1 MNARIIY
8 SESVEVAS
16 NYKNGTPCKLRVAQF
31 SSGSAI
37 VEIASPS
44 MNAQIHTKASELR
57 QFAATLIAAA
67 DVFDAESEAQARGVA
82 A

>member
-1 MNARIIY
+1 MNAHIIY

-16 NYKNGTPCKLRVAQF
+16 NYKNGLPGRLGITQF
-31 SSGSAI
+31 NSGSAI
-37 VEIASPS
+37 VEIAGPG
-44 MNAQIHTKASELR
+44 MGAQIHTKASELR

-67 DVFDAESEAQARGVA
+67 DAFDAATEAQARGVA

>member
-16 NYKNGTPCKLRVAQF
+16 NYKNGLPGRLGVAQF
-31 SSGSAI
+31 NSGSAI
-37 VEIASPS
+37 VEIASPG

-67 DVFDAESEAQARGVA
+67 DAFDAEVEALARGVA